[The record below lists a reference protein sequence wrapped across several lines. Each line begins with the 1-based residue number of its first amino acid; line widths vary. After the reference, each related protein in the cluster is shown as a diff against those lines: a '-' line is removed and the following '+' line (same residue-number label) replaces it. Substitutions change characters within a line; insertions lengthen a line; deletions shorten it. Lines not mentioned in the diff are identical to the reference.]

1 MSLEGPLKLR
11 LLWISPTDGEPVGG
25 YRIIAIDNERR
36 LVAHILDVAPGVTS
50 FALHNEAAQS
60 FSTTIGYAGEEPDYG
75 DELTIAPGHSYSLF
89 IATFDAVGRAGQP
102 GCVFTAS
109 MVAVCYAS

>member
-1 MSLEGPLKLR
+1 VSLEGPLQLR
-11 LLWISPTDGEPVGG
+11 LLWLSPTDGEPVGG

-60 FSTTIGYAGEEPDYG
+60 FSTTIGYAGEELDDG
-75 DELTIAPGHSYSLF
+75 DGLTIAPGHTYSLF
-89 IATFDAVGRAGQP
+89 IATFNATGRAGQP
-102 GCVFTAS
+102 G
-109 MVAVCYAS
+109 